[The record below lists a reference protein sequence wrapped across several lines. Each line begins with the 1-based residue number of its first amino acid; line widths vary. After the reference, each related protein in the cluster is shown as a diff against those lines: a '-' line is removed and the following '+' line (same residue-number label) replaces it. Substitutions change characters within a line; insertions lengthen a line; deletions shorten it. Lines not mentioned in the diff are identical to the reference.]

1 MNTLL
6 ENNENDV
13 FKIEINNFEGPLDL
27 LCFLISKNKMNIFD
41 ISLSEIT
48 DEYIAYLDH
57 MQSMNLD
64 IATEFLV
71 MASNLLYIK
80 SKKLLP
86 VIEPEDDE
94 EENELTEEQ
103 LINRIF
109 EYKQYKEKLEDFKK
123 MYAENFGSFEKQT
136 EQIKIKRKWDGKLNI
151 SLDDFYDIYSNVKHR
166 NEEKINKRAKNVES
180 IVTYERV
187 TIISKVKQI
196 IDLFKK
202 KTSFV
207 FSNVYNLKKEKK
219 IDIVTAF
226 LSVLEL
232 SRLKH
237 VNIEQKDMFGDIVI
251 KKVDMKSIDLSLIE
265 E

>member
-6 ENNENDV
+6 DEKKDV
-13 FKIEINNFEGPLDL
+13 FKIEIDNFEGPLDL

-41 ISLSEIT
+41 ISLSKIT
-48 DEYIAYLDH
+48 DEYIEYLNH
-57 MQSMNLD
+57 MQSLNLD

-94 EENELTEEQ
+94 EKEMLTEEE
-103 LINRIF
+103 LVNRIL
-109 EYKQYKEKLEDFKK
+109 EYKQYKEKVEEFKQT
-123 MYAENFGSFEKQT
+123 YSENFGSFEKQA
-136 EQIKIKRKWDGKLNI
+136 ESLKIKRELDRNFKV
-151 SLDDFYDIYSNVKHR
+151 SLDEFHNIYLMIKQR
-166 NEEKINKRAKNVES
+166 NIEKVNRKAKDVDN
-180 IVTYERV
+180 IVTYEKV
-187 TIISKVKQI
+187 TIRSKVRQI

-207 FSNVYNLKKEKK
+207 FSKVYDPKRDKK

-237 VNIEQKDMFGDIVI
+237 VDIQQKDMFGDIVV
-251 KKVDMKSIDLSLIE
+251 KKKDIKSIDLSLIE

>member
-6 ENNENDV
+6 EEKKDV
-13 FKIEINNFEGPLDL
+13 FKIEIENFEGPLDL

-41 ISLSEIT
+41 VSLSQIT
-48 DEYIAYLDH
+48 DEYIEYLNH

-86 VIEPEDDE
+86 VIEPEE
-94 EENELTEEQ
+94 EEEDEMLTEEEI
-103 LINRIF
+103 LSRII
-109 EYKQYKEKLEDFKK
+109 EYKQYKEKVEEFKQT
-123 MYAENFGSFEKQT
+123 YAENFGSFEKQA
-136 EQIKIKRKWDGKLNI
+136 EMLKIKREWDGEFNTT
-151 SLDDFYDIYSNVKHR
+151 LDDFYSIYKMIEQR
-166 NEEKINKRAKNVES
+166 NQDKVNKKAKNVEN
-180 IVTYERV
+180 IVTYEKV
-187 TIISKVKQI
+187 TIRSKVKQI

-207 FSNVYNLKKEKK
+207 FNKVYDSKKDKK
-219 IDIVTAF
+219 IDVVTAF

-237 VNIEQKDMFGDIVI
+237 VDIEQKNMFGDIIV
-251 KKVDMKSIDLSLIE
+251 KKKDMKSIDLSLIE

>member
-1 MNTLL
+1 MNVLL
-6 ENNENDV
+6 EEKKDV
-13 FKIEINNFEGPLDL
+13 FKIEIDNFEGPLDL

-41 ISLSEIT
+41 ISLSKIT
-48 DEYIAYLDH
+48 DEYIEYLNH

-94 EENELTEEQ
+94 EDEMLTEEE
-103 LINRIF
+103 LLNRII
-109 EYKQYKEKLEDFKK
+109 EYKQYKEKVEEFKQT
-123 MYAENFGSFEKQT
+123 YAENFGSFEKQA
-136 EQIKIKRKWDGKLNI
+136 EQLKIKREWDRQVNT
-151 SLDDFYDIYSNVKHR
+151 SLDELYNLYLLIQQR
-166 NEEKINKRAKNVES
+166 NEDKVNKKAKNVEN
-180 IVTYERV
+180 IVTYEKV
-187 TIISKVKQI
+187 TIRSKVRQI

-207 FSNVYNLKKEKK
+207 FSKVYDPKKDKK

-237 VNIEQKDMFGDIVI
+237 VDIEQKDMFGDIVV
-251 KKVDMKSIDLSLIE
+251 KKKDIKSIDLSLIE

>member
-6 ENNENDV
+6 EEKKDV
-13 FKIEINNFEGPLDL
+13 FKIEIENFEGPLDL

-41 ISLSEIT
+41 VSLSQIT
-48 DEYIAYLDH
+48 DEYIEYLNH

-64 IATEFLV
+64 VATEFLV

-86 VIEPEDDE
+86 VIEPEEDE
-94 EENELTEEQ
+94 EDEMLTEEEI
-103 LINRIF
+103 LSRIL
-109 EYKQYKEKLEDFKK
+109 EYKQYKEKVEDFKQI
-123 MYAENFGSFEKQT
+123 YAENFGTFEKQA
-136 EQIKIKRKWDGKLNI
+136 EALKIKRQWNGNLNT
-151 SLDDFYDIYSNVKHR
+151 SLEELYNIYQIVEQR
-166 NEEKINKRAKNVES
+166 NKDKVNKKAKNVEN

-187 TIISKVKQI
+187 TIRSKVKQI

-207 FSNVYNLKKEKK
+207 FSKVYDPKKDKK

-237 VNIEQKDMFGDIVI
+237 VDIEQKNMFGDIVV
-251 KKVDMKSIDLSLIE
+251 KKKDIKSIDLSLIE

>member
-6 ENNENDV
+6 EEKKDV
-13 FKIEINNFEGPLDL
+13 FKIEIENFEGPLDL

-41 ISLSEIT
+41 VSLSQIT
-48 DEYIAYLDH
+48 DEYIEYLNH

-86 VIEPEDDE
+86 VIEPEEDE
-94 EENELTEEQ
+94 EDEMLTEEEI
-103 LINRIF
+103 LSRIL
-109 EYKQYKEKLEDFKK
+109 EYKQYKEKVEDFKK
-123 MYAENFGSFEKQT
+123 IYAENFGTFEKQA
-136 EQIKIKRKWDGKLNI
+136 EALKIKREWDGNLNA
-151 SLDDFYDIYSNVKHR
+151 SLEELYNIYQIVEQR
-166 NEEKINKRAKNVES
+166 NKDKVNKKAKNVEN
-180 IVTYERV
+180 IVTYEKV
-187 TIISKVKQI
+187 TIRSKVKQI
-196 IDLFKK
+196 MDLFKK

-207 FSNVYNLKKEKK
+207 FSKVYDPKKDKK

-237 VNIEQKDMFGDIVI
+237 VDIEQKNMFGDIVV
-251 KKVDMKSIDLSLIE
+251 KKKDMKSIDLSLIE

>member
-6 ENNENDV
+6 EEKKDV
-13 FKIEINNFEGPLDL
+13 FKIEIENFEGPLDL

-41 ISLSEIT
+41 VSLSQIT
-48 DEYIAYLDH
+48 DEYIEYLNH

-86 VIEPEDDE
+86 VIEPEEDE
-94 EENELTEEQ
+94 EDEMLTEEEI
-103 LINRIF
+103 LSRIL
-109 EYKQYKEKLEDFKK
+109 EYKQYKEKVEDFKK
-123 MYAENFGSFEKQT
+123 IYAENFGTFEKQA
-136 EQIKIKRKWDGKLNI
+136 EALKIKREWDGNLNA
-151 SLDDFYDIYSNVKHR
+151 SLEELYNIYQIVEQR
-166 NEEKINKRAKNVES
+166 NKDKVNKKAKNVEN
-180 IVTYERV
+180 IVTYEKV
-187 TIISKVKQI
+187 TIRSKVKQI

-207 FSNVYNLKKEKK
+207 FSKVYDPKKDKK

-237 VNIEQKDMFGDIVI
+237 VDIEQKNMFGDIVV
-251 KKVDMKSIDLSLIE
+251 KKKDMKSIDLSLIE

>member
-1 MNTLL
+1 MNYT
-6 ENNENDV
+6 V
-13 FKIEINNFEGPLDL
+13 EINNFEGPLDL

-103 LINRIF
+103 LINRIL

-123 MYAENFGSFEKQT
+123 MYA
-136 EQIKIKRKWDGKLNI
+136 
-151 SLDDFYDIYSNVKHR
+151 
-166 NEEKINKRAKNVES
+166 
-180 IVTYERV
+180 
-187 TIISKVKQI
+187 IIRQCC
-196 IDLFKK
+196 
-202 KTSFV
+202 
-207 FSNVYNLKKEKK
+207 KE
-219 IDIVTAF
+219 VR
-226 LSVLEL
+226 EL
-232 SRLKH
+232 
-237 VNIEQKDMFGDIVI
+237 
-251 KKVDMKSIDLSLIE
+251 
-265 E
+265 